1 MNIIIKLIDIHNTI
15 IMDITKYRQHVVNFP
30 YVQRRRND
38 SYFLLHDC
46 HEPWEQ
52 VRVFVPPHLRL
63 RRSDNSISTYNHPLV
78 NSGEAYW
85 SNNTTLCL
93 GYRLRNNPDIF
104 RPIFN
109 SNRQR
114 EIDRFQNNI
123 KRVVEKRKE
132 KLAFIELFKI
142 KQFPRVLVEKIIKL
156 AY

>member
-1 MNIIIKLIDIHNTI
+1 
-15 IMDITKYRQHVVNFP
+15 MDIKKYRQHVVN
-30 YVQRRRND
+30 
-38 SYFLLHDC
+38 SISLHTVIVF
-46 HEPWEQ
+46 HIWSGEPWEQ
-52 VRVFVPPHLRL
+52 VREVVPPHLRL
-63 RRSDNSISTYNHPLV
+63 IQSDKLIGAYNHPLV

-109 SNRQR
+109 YNRQR
-114 EIDRFQNNI
+114 NIDQFQNNI

-132 KLAFIELFKI
+132 KRAFIELFKI
-142 KQFPRVLVEKIIKL
+142 KRFPRVLVEKIIKL

>member
-1 MNIIIKLIDIHNTI
+1 MKCKKLNIINVLMKSLIHI
-15 IMDITKYRQHVVNFP
+15 IMDITKYRQHVVNCP
-30 YVQRRRND
+30 YVTNH
-38 SYFLLHDC
+38 LNG
-46 HEPWEQ
+46 EPWEE
-52 VRVFVPPHLRL
+52 VRMFVPPHLRL
-63 RRSDNSISTYNHPLV
+63 CVLLTTFGKVCTYNHPLV
-78 NSGEAYW
+78 NSHQAYW
-85 SNNTTLCL
+85 LNRTTLCL
-93 GYRLRNNPDIF
+93 GYRLRNSPDIF

-142 KQFPRVLVEKIIKL
+142 KRFPRVLVEKIIKL

>member
-1 MNIIIKLIDIHNTI
+1 
-15 IMDITKYRQHVVNFP
+15 MDITKYRQHVVKCP
-30 YVQRRRND
+30 YVTNH
-38 SYFLLHDC
+38 LNG
-46 HEPWEQ
+46 EPWEQ

-109 SNRQR
+109 HNRQHN
-114 EIDRFQNNI
+114 IDQFQNNI
-123 KRVVEKRKE
+123 NRVVEKRKE
-132 KLAFIELFKI
+132 KRAFIELFKI
-142 KQFPRVLVEKIIKL
+142 KRFPRVLVEKIIKL